1 MSESD
6 AVRAP
11 STFILD
17 WAGEGCGGKV
27 FKAWADFLE
36 GVEAVEGSEGRA
48 KKEAKDSEISL
59 RGFRLHRVE
68 YGRPRADGVKQTHK
82 SWEKSRQMDRIGLF
96 FFFFFFWIFLKF
108 PGQIQILKPPILP
121 VASEQNL

>member
-82 SWEKSRQMDRIGLF
+82 SWEKSRQMDSIGL